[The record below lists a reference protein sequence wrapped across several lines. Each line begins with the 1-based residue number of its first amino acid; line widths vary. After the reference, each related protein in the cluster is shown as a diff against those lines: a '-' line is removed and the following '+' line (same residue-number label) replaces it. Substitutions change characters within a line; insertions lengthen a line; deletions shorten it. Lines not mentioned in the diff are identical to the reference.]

1 MRKSSPPTSLPSSA
15 GEPATDDV
23 TSSELLDDL
32 GLREVRSLRGF
43 EAVCEQI
50 RQQIFRGDLRP
61 GDRLPGER
69 ELAEQLNVSRSVVR
83 EAIRSLESTGL
94 VESRMGA
101 HGGLYI
107 RASTPHGLTQAMNDM
122 VSLARMPI
130 SVVTETRIELTAT
143 AIRLACER
151 ATEEELNAIEQD
163 VQLHEDLF
171 RKGRGSRNARSL
183 SKFYHLLAQATHND
197 LLVMLVDAV
206 SEVMRMILV
215 ARGPASSP
223 GHGQRPAK
231 SDEIPAVHAM
241 QSGPVMRCVC
251 ICRTWRAYLEQQ
263 SVNKPSSGSPSPC
276 CHPTMIRLL
285 FWLSVLGITVASL
298 VPVGMLPPQTLD
310 VWDKAQHAIAFAW
323 LGLCGS
329 AGPTRSTCFASCL
342 GC

>member
-1 MRKSSPPTSLPSSA
+1 M
-15 GEPATDDV
+15 
-23 TSSELLDDL
+23 
-32 GLREVRSLRGF
+32 REVRSLRGF

-151 ATEEELNAIEQD
+151 ATEEELDAIEQD

-206 SEVMRMILV
+206 SEVMRMILLRVDPLPHPDMVSARRKMVKYLRARDAERACDAMRVHLQNV
-215 ARGPASSP
+215 A
-223 GHGQRPAK
+223 
-231 SDEIPAVHAM
+231 
-241 QSGPVMRCVC
+241 
-251 ICRTWRAYLEQQ
+251 AYLEQE
-263 SVNKPSSGSPSPC
+263 SVNKPSSGSPSPA
-276 CHPTMIRLL
+276 T
-285 FWLSVLGITVASL
+285 T
-298 VPVGMLPPQTLD
+298 PP
-310 VWDKAQHAIAFAW
+310 
-323 LGLCGS
+323 
-329 AGPTRSTCFASCL
+329 
-342 GC
+342 